1 MNLISLAAG
10 VVEAWASGA
19 TWDQVMA
26 DCSLDGGDIAR
37 LLSRTMDI
45 LRQATYCEA
54 LPNETRNAMRRAMN
68 AMARNPIT
76 ELVQ

>member
-1 MNLISLAAG
+1 
-10 VVEAWASGA
+10 
-19 TWDQVMA
+19 MA